1 MSISSINSTWLTTAQ
16 AAARIGI
23 ARGSLGRLVRQG
35 RGPRVHKISE
45 RTWRFRVSDVEAW
58 INNRAYE
65 SADPEDRQ

>member
-1 MSISSINSTWLTTAQ
+1 MSISTINTNWLTTAQ

-45 RTWRFRVSDVEAW
+45 RTWRFRLSDVEAW
-58 INNRAYE
+58 INNRAHE
-65 SADPEDRQ
+65 PSEREVRQ